1 MRAKDLGLDI
11 TDEEQIDEEHPLQ
24 KKLERQAALKGR
36 MDRMKMDAIARG
48 IEKGARD
55 EAKKKVKQMADKQL
69 KKILD
74 R

>member
-24 KKLERQAALKGR
+24 KELERRAALKGR
-36 MDRMKMDAIARG
+36 IDRMKLDAMARG

-55 EAKKKVKQMADKQL
+55 EAKKKVKQMADKKL
-69 KKILD
+69 KRLLD

>member
-24 KKLERQAALKGR
+24 KKLERQARLKGR

-55 EAKKKVKQMADKQL
+55 EAKKKVKQMADKKL